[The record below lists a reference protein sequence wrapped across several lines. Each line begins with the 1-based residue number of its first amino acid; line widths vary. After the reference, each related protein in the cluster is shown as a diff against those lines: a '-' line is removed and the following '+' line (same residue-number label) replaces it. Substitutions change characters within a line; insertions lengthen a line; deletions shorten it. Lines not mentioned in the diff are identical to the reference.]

1 MGRERAWRRDGASD
15 GDVGAAP
22 GVKAMRAGRSK
33 EGNESAGKR
42 DSGRELPPRL
52 SGTAQ
57 VL

>member
-1 MGRERAWRRDGASD
+1 MGRERAWRRDEASD

-22 GVKAMRAGRSK
+22 EVKAIRAGRSK
-33 EGNESAGKR
+33 EGDKSGGKR

-52 SGTAQ
+52 SSTAQ